1 MLSVGLPRVGNCEG
15 ITRRALLQ
23 VGAASL
29 PGALCPPL
37 AWSAEQAGG
46 TASRIQAAPRN
57 VDESPGPG
65 PVDTAPRPAE
75 ACLLIYLAG
84 GPSQFETFDP
94 KPLAP
99 RRIRGPWG
107 AIATRTPGVLLGEML
122 PQLARLTDRFALLRA
137 LNHTHA
143 LHNPWPMLTGQL
155 STRISLTAAACHLG
169 RDRDRD
175 LPGFV
180 NLGPRLSLG
189 AGALGAACEPLEI
202 PDPTRPLPALPEFV
216 LAPGL
221 TPERLAGR
229 TGLLRELDPLRRA
242 LAGEGRDAA
251 YNRERERALSLL
263 SAASVRRAFDLDAEP
278 EGARDRYG
286 ANNFGQSCLLARR
299 LLEAGVRLVQINWAN
314 REDGFAVGWD
324 VHGDDQAAL
333 VRMEQQLCPRFDL
346 GLAALLEDLDER
358 GLLDRTLVVV
368 TGEFGR
374 TPHISRLG
382 GRDHWPWCFSALLAG
397 GGIRGGAVV
406 GASDQH
412 GGQPADR
419 PVSPADFAAT
429 LFDRLGVSPH
439 RDDRLRPMVFEG
451 SPVTELWGG
460 TS

>member
-1 MLSVGLPRVGNCEG
+1 MLSIGLPRVRNCEG
-15 ITRRALLQ
+15 LTRRALLQ
-23 VGAASL
+23 LGTVSL

-37 AWSAEQAGG
+37 AWWATSQPVLAGEDAQAPGQPDRLERQPAVAEGA
-46 TASRIQAAPRN
+46 
-57 VDESPGPG
+57 
-65 PVDTAPRPAE
+65 RPAD
-75 ACLLIYLAG
+75 ACLFIYLAG
-84 GPSQFETFDP
+84 GPSQFEPFDP
-94 KPLAP
+94 KPHAP

-107 AIATRTPGVLLGEML
+107 AIATQAPGVLLGEML
-122 PQLARLTDRFALLRA
+122 PQLARQTNRFALLRA
-137 LNHTHA
+137 LNHAHA
-143 LHNPWPMLTGQL
+143 LHNPWPMLTGHL

-169 RDRDRD
+169 RERDRD

-180 NLGPRLSLG
+180 NLGPKLSVG

-221 TPERLAGR
+221 TPARLAGR
-229 TGLLRELDPLRRA
+229 TGLLRDLDPLRRA
-242 LAGEGRDAA
+242 LAVEGRDTA

-263 SAASVRRAFDLDAEP
+263 SAARVRQAFDLDAEP
-278 EGARDRYG
+278 DTTRDHYG
-286 ANNFGQSCLLARR
+286 ANSFGQSCLLARR

-346 GLAALLEDLDER
+346 GLAALLEDLDQR

-397 GGIRGGAVV
+397 GGIRGGTVV

-419 PVSPADFAAT
+419 PVTPADFAAT
-429 LFDRLGVSPH
+429 LFDRLGVAPH